1 MLCLV
6 SDKNVWY
13 ILIKIMHFT
22 IASKKCPILL
32 QTFVKQLHIT
42 VQKNTKE
49 EGLPIEHLIMYDEL
63 LKIM

>member
-1 MLCLV
+1 
-6 SDKNVWY
+6 
-13 ILIKIMHFT
+13 MHFT